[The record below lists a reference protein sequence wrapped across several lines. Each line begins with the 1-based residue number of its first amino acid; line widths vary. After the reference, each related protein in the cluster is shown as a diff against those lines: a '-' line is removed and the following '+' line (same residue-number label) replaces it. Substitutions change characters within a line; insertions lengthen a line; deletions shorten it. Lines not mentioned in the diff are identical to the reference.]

1 MPVNGYIAFIITPM
15 KKIIIIIFL
24 LPLVTFVYAQKKT
37 IEAPPKLMVGIMVD
51 QMRAEYLY
59 RFYAKF
65 GNDGFKRMIGD
76 GFMLKN
82 AHYNYAPTITG
93 PGHASVYTGTTPA
106 IHGIIGNDWYD
117 KEIKKDV
124 NCVNDPRQTVVGVKE
139 GNGDVSPWRMLST
152 TVTDE
157 LELFTQDRSKVIG
170 VSIKD
175 RAASLPAG
183 HMADGAYWYDGKTG
197 RFITSSYYM
206 SKLPAW
212 VEKFNDQKLAQKYLS
227 QTWNTL
233 LPIDQYVESGPDD
246 TPYENKIGG
255 KDQPV
260 FPYDLKALSKPNDYG
275 LLTNTPFGNS
285 IVADMAKAAIAGEDM
300 GQDDVPD
307 FLAIS
312 FSSTDAI
319 GHGVGPNAVEI
330 QDVYLRLD
338 RTIADLLKTLD
349 AKVGVGNYTVFL
361 TADHAVADVA
371 QYMKDVK
378 IPAGYFNMER
388 LGAMLREHL
397 EQYFPGKQ
405 LIEAI
410 SGGQIFFNQEA
421 FEHDPRSAGVDLMV
435 AAQLT
440 VNFLLQ
446 QEGVANAYSESLLR
460 HADYESGGILGKV
473 VRGWHP
479 KRGGDVV
486 FVLEPGWY
494 AAGRIQGTTHGSPWK
509 YDTHV
514 PVLFYGKGIRKGYSV
529 NYHPITDVAPT
540 VSVLLNIKY
549 PSGCTG
555 QPIPEIFE

>member
-15 KKIIIIIFL
+15 KKNIIIIFL